1 MIFKKLFFI
10 IILYISITTNIF
22 CKEIKKNN
30 SVINTN
36 NIFNLNK
43 FYFENQ
49 INIENINE
57 LELDFIYKYER
68 TNIKNTIQLSPVFA
82 GKCLVTA
89 DLNGNVICLNPQNG
103 QEIWKKKL
111 ITPVG
116 KRGVTI
122 YGENIFAPTGRGIQ
136 VLVLHNGKLNNK
148 IGNNGSFG
156 NKKILLPP
164 IIDKNI
170 IFVATYSNG
179 VQAYDVGK
187 GSLLWSQEL
196 LKNGS
201 QARVWSGFNYDKEN
215 NTLYVITG
223 NDDSK
228 GHLWSGFSY
237 NKKNNKLDQ
246 ITSNKKLKI
255 DKKNFSN
262 SIIAID
268 STNGKIKNIFQ
279 ESTNEKWDLDM
290 VGTPLI
296 FAKNSFD
303 YKNKNSGY
311 IIALSKTGNNFF
323 FSRKNNKPLFNFIE
337 KKINNSD
344 SSIKIVTEP
353 QQTSKIN
360 FHLTDDIN
368 KEINKENL
376 DYIKFKLR
384 NTKKTNFLEIPSVN
398 YDVAFFGLHGGAE
411 WPGGSVDYRN
421 NQIVIPVNKIP
432 FIWREFYYES
442 RYHKIRDKIR
452 SKDAYE
458 GEPWSPGLPKTYLEK
473 FFDYSYSK
481 LPSSSL
487 ATEYVEKCS
496 SCHGRNRQGEIYSE
510 IRGDKYY
517 PPLVGLSFTDK
528 FEALSNLDTI
538 KKVHL
543 FNKEEIKINQKELDN
558 IKDNFIKIDKY
569 LEKKDL
575 LRKTARWQIL
585 LDKNDQFISN
595 PPYGKIISID
605 LNTAIINWE
614 IAFGE
619 ENINGKKIQGTMNF
633 GGLIST
639 NGGLIFATGTTDK
652 MLRSYNAENGN
663 ELWNYK
669 MKLSGSAPPSSYT
682 FNGCQRIAVNA
693 SGGKYAHYRKYGE
706 INSINDNLVSEN
718 YLYTFKLKKCS

>member
-1 MIFKKLFFI
+1 
-10 IILYISITTNIF
+10 
-22 CKEIKKNN
+22 
-30 SVINTN
+30 
-36 NIFNLNK
+36 LNK

-179 VQAYDVGK
+179 VQAYDVGN

-237 NKKNNKLDQ
+237 NKKDNKLDQ

-296 FAKNSFD
+296 FAKNSID

-323 FSRKNNKPLFNFIE
+323 L
-337 KKINNSD
+337 
-344 SSIKIVTEP
+344 
-353 QQTSKIN
+353 
-360 FHLTDDIN
+360 
-368 KEINKENL
+368 
-376 DYIKFKLR
+376 
-384 NTKKTNFLEIPSVN
+384 
-398 YDVAFFGLHGGAE
+398 
-411 WPGGSVDYRN
+411 
-421 NQIVIPVNKIP
+421 
-432 FIWREFYYES
+432 
-442 RYHKIRDKIR
+442 
-452 SKDAYE
+452 
-458 GEPWSPGLPKTYLEK
+458 
-473 FFDYSYSK
+473 
-481 LPSSSL
+481 
-487 ATEYVEKCS
+487 VEK
-496 SCHGRNRQGEIYSE
+496 
-510 IRGDKYY
+510 
-517 PPLVGLSFTDK
+517 
-528 FEALSNLDTI
+528 
-538 KKVHL
+538 
-543 FNKEEIKINQKELDN
+543 
-558 IKDNFIKIDKY
+558 
-569 LEKKDL
+569 
-575 LRKTARWQIL
+575 
-585 LDKNDQFISN
+585 
-595 PPYGKIISID
+595 
-605 LNTAIINWE
+605 IINLS
-614 IAFGE
+614 
-619 ENINGKKIQGTMNF
+619 
-633 GGLIST
+633 LI
-639 NGGLIFATGTTDK
+639 L
-652 MLRSYNAENGN
+652 
-663 ELWNYK
+663 
-669 MKLSGSAPPSSYT
+669 
-682 FNGCQRIAVNA
+682 
-693 SGGKYAHYRKYGE
+693 
-706 INSINDNLVSEN
+706 
-718 YLYTFKLKKCS
+718 